1 MCYNASTPDDIEKVP
16 HVTHLHTKESTR
28 VLIFFLLDIFFI
40 YGTRNKQENEG
51 LWAQRAKSQP
61 R

>member
-51 LWAQRAKSQP
+51 L
-61 R
+61 